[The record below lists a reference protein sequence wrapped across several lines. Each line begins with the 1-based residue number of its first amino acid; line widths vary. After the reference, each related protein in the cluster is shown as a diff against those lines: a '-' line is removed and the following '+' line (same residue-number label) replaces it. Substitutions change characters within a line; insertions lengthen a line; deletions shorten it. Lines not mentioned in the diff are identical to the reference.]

1 MDDSDVPAIVLTIIE
16 DDRTPAQARVLALVE
31 MLDRVLMDNLY
42 AGRDHSIAA
51 QVLARAV
58 AAVGRPL
65 LARDPFPTVAAT
77 LAAAE
82 AYAKNPNDETER
94 VYQERATASFPYGPG
109 DGHLGVGDSCEPG
122 SGCPSGAGT
131 LFDAGHAVGFNVV
144 ICVLITE
151 LAPWL
156 RTRTGRDEQTQ

>member
-1 MDDSDVPAIVLTIIE
+1 MDDSDVAAIALTIIE

-109 DGHLGVGDSCEPG
+109 DGHLGVGDGCEPG

-131 LFDAGHAVGFNVV
+131 LFCVADMVGSDVV
-144 ICVLITE
+144 IQALITE
-151 LAPWL
+151 LTPWL
-156 RTRTGRDEQTQ
+156 RTRMGRDEQTQ